1 MERQKHKDGKLFQ
14 GQGCTCSELAYYVRP
29 WIPFTAMRRRI
40 IFEKK
45 TKFGALCIVWFE
57 DTELHYEDGVVTA
70 RTAID
75 RYSIWINTA
84 DLRVLETHLHVHD
97 SWSFTKLQRQT
108 SEQFF
113 KEV

>member
-1 MERQKHKDGKLFQ
+1 MKRRLNLEHFALYGLKTQS
-14 GQGCTCSELAYYVRP
+14 CTN
-29 WIPFTAMRRRI
+29 
-40 IFEKK
+40 
-45 TKFGALCIVWFE
+45 
-57 DTELHYEDGVVTA
+57 EDGVVTA

-108 SEQFF
+108 TEQFF
-113 KEV
+113 KDV